1 MMGRQAV
8 DQSQL
13 FYLFNGQASP
23 QMRGVGPGGRM
34 RMIMGMGEHVEG
46 RLAFLKT
53 ELKITDVQ
61 TPQWNAFAD
70 AFRANAR
77 RIPEM
82 RNTMMQGGMM
92 GEGGQS
98 LSAPDRLDRMERMM
112 TTMLDATKATKSAL
126 GPLYAVLS
134 DDQKKTADQ
143 LIRGPMGMGIM

>member
-53 ELKITDVQ
+53 ERK
-61 TPQWNAFAD
+61 
-70 AFRANAR
+70 
-77 RIPEM
+77 
-82 RNTMMQGGMM
+82 
-92 GEGGQS
+92 
-98 LSAPDRLDRMERMM
+98 
-112 TTMLDATKATKSAL
+112 
-126 GPLYAVLS
+126 
-134 DDQKKTADQ
+134 
-143 LIRGPMGMGIM
+143 